1 MPWLLNLLVRNVIER
16 EIKRKKVQMKPPFE
30 DFWNDLKEQIQ
41 SKLNLYISKKFYR
54 NIVKQVCKS
63 YFCRMIERKAY
74 FFEFGKEP
82 NSNLPLT
89 FSHKISIS
97 TNHVWNFPFARKVL
111 ETFLIKS
118 SRPHFRN
125 SIWNSRKTGAKLA
138 VDTIRELHQCCSFLQ
153 VFHWRKPNMRC

>member
-1 MPWLLNLLVRNVIER
+1 MFCLYISSKLFHPWVEFSLKVKVMRSNPGYLLKSFLLYNIVTD
-16 EIKRKKVQMKPPFE
+16 FE
-30 DFWNDLKEQIQ
+30 DFRNDLKEQIQ

-63 YFCRMIERKAY
+63 YFCWMNERNKHY
-74 FFEFGKEP
+74 IFEFGIEP

-125 SIWNSRKTGAKLA
+125 SIWNSRKTGAKLK
-138 VDTIRELHQCCSFLQ
+138 VS
-153 VFHWRKPNMRC
+153 